1 MSDKIRG
8 LIYVAMCYILVGS
21 SYPIAKEAMDSI
33 PTWTFTCITFL
44 VAIVCL
50 FPLSIGYEKT
60 RWSSVSRKDWLFVS
74 IISLLGAVL
83 YTVFLLYGIP
93 STSAVSASV
102 ISSTTPAVVLVLSI
116 LIFKEKFR
124 LNVGI
129 SVALAVISVVVMTLS
144 GASGPGSSTL
154 GGVVFLCLSTLSNS
168 LNILFANKL
177 TTSLKPLSLATG
189 VCITGAIFSLPMCLI
204 ELKSYNLSLVT
215 AHQLGIIVYYGV
227 FVWALP
233 YLFFFRGINKISASS
248 AGMCVALI
256 PVASLVASVVIY
268 GDKVRMSDAVATLVI
283 IFSVLFSEINI
294 KGIFKRTAAK
304 VQL

>member
-1 MSDKIRG
+1 MSDRIRG
-8 LIYVAMCYILVGS
+8 LIYVAMCCILVGS

-50 FPLSIGYEKT
+50 FPLSTGYEKT
-60 RWSSVSRKDWLFVS
+60 RWTSVSKKDWLFVS

-227 FVWALP
+227 FVLALP
-233 YLFFFRGINKISASS
+233 YIFFFRGINKISASS

-283 IFSVLFSEINI
+283 IFSVVFSEINI
-294 KGIFKRTAAK
+294 KGIFKKTAAK